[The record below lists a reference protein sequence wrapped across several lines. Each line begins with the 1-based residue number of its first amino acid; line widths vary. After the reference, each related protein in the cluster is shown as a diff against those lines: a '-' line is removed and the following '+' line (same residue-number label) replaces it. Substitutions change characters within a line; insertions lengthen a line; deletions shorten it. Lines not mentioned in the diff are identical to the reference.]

1 MTFRNLSILQKIG
14 LVVFVMGL
22 SSLVIGLVGAR
33 GISALESAIVS
44 VGAEE
49 EVAREAMDLRVD
61 IIAISRMTYQL
72 AAAPEK
78 AADFRAETEKR
89 SGEMLARLPK
99 IEAAADATEVQQ
111 LGKIRQTLESYF
123 ASIRSMVDVA
133 EADPANGEA
142 IKAALGVALD
152 GQKIV
157 TAAVKEYS
165 TYSGEALA
173 GARAAALEESSTAM
187 LVVAAAIVAC
197 IVFGAVVSLLV
208 ARRGIAAPV
217 RSLTAAMS
225 RLAEGNLEVT
235 GADAERKD
243 EIGEMARAVDVFRRN
258 ALVMRDMKAQEAS
271 LQALNSDLQSSISTV
286 VAAAVAGDFTGRIGK
301 DYQNDDLNRFAGSVN
316 ELVGSIDHAIAEVRR
331 VIAALADADLSQ
343 SMDGQFQG
351 AFAELQANVNATM
364 LTLRST
370 MHNVRGAAGT
380 IKDSSSELSSAANDL
395 SKRTEQQAA
404 ALEETAAALDE
415 ITATV
420 RTSAQR
426 ANEARD
432 MVRET
437 KDSAGKS
444 GEIVRSAV
452 SAMGR
457 IEESSSKIS
466 QIIGVIDEIAF
477 QTNLLALNA
486 GVEAARAGEA
496 GRGFAV
502 VAQEVR
508 ELAQRSAN
516 AAKEIKN
523 LISASASEVGGGVAL
538 VRATGDALVEIEQLV
553 LRVNDHVESI
563 ATAARE
569 QSTAL
574 AEINTSVNHMD
585 QMTQKNAAMVEET
598 TAASE
603 TLAEESRQLQTL
615 LARFKLEGGS
625 AGGDALSTMARR
637 MRHAA

>member
-22 SSLVIGLVGAR
+22 SSLIIGLVGAR
-33 GISALESAIVS
+33 GIAALEAAMIS
-44 VGAEE
+44 VGAKE

-89 SGEMLARLPK
+89 SSEMLARLPK

-111 LGKIRQTLESYF
+111 LAKIKQTLESYF

-133 EADPANGEA
+133 EADPANAQA

-152 GQKIV
+152 GQKVV

-173 GARAAALEESSTAM
+173 GARAAALAESNTAM
-187 LVVAAAIVAC
+187 MIDAAAVIAC
-197 IVFGAVVSLLV
+197 ILFGAAVSLLV
-208 ARRGIAAPV
+208 ARRGISAPV
-217 RSLTAAMS
+217 RGLTAAMS
-225 RLAEGNLEVT
+225 RLAEGNLAET
-235 GADAERKD
+235 GVDAARKD
-243 EIGEMARAVDVFRRN
+243 EIGEMARAVEVFRTN
-258 ALVMRDMKAQEAS
+258 AIAMRDMKAQEE
-271 LQALNSDLQSSISTV
+271 ALHARSSDLQSSISTV
-286 VAAAVAGDFTGRIGK
+286 VAAAVAGDFTARIRK
-301 DYQNDDLNRFAGSVN
+301 DYGNADLNRFAGSVN
-316 ELVGSIDHAIAEVRR
+316 ELVDSIDHAVTEVRR

-343 SMDGQFQG
+343 AMEGSYQG
-351 AFAELQANVNATM
+351 AFAELQANVNSTM
-364 LTLRST
+364 VTLRST
-370 MHNVRGAAGT
+370 MSNVRGSAGT
-380 IKDSSSELSSAANDL
+380 IKDSSAELSSAANDL

-420 RTSAQR
+420 RTSSTR

-437 KDSAGKS
+437 KESAGKS

-452 SAMGR
+452 TAMGR
-457 IEESSSKIS
+457 IEDSSSRIG

-516 AAKEIKN
+516 AAKEIKT
-523 LISASASEVGGGVAL
+523 LISASANEVETGVSL
-538 VRATGDALVEIEQLV
+538 VRATGDALLEIERLV
-553 LRVNDHVESI
+553 LKVNDHVESI
-563 ATAARE
+563 ATASRE

-603 TLAEESRQLQTL
+603 TLADESRQLQTL
-615 LARFKLEGGS
+615 LARFKLEGGGS
-625 AGGDALSTMARR
+625 ALSGMAQR
-637 MRHAA
+637 MRSAA

>member
-1 MTFRNLSILQKIG
+1 MNFRNLSILQKIS

-22 SSLVIGLVGAR
+22 SCLVIASVGAR
-33 GISALESAIVS
+33 GILALESAIVS
-44 VGAEE
+44 VGARE

-72 AAAPEK
+72 AAQPDK
-78 AADFRAETEKR
+78 SADFREEADKR
-89 SGEMLARLPK
+89 STEMLARLPK
-99 IEAAADATEVQQ
+99 IEAAADATELQQ
-111 LGKIRQTLESYF
+111 LQAIRATLKTYF
-123 ASIRSMVDVA
+123 GEIRAMVDIA
-133 EADPANGEA
+133 AANPQDAAA
-142 IKAALGVALD
+142 IKAALAKALD
-152 GQKIV
+152 AQKTV
-157 TAAVKEYS
+157 TSTVKVYS

-173 GARAAALEESSTAM
+173 AARADALQSSS
-187 LVVAAAIVAC
+187 VALLIAVFAAIGC
-197 IVFGAVVSLLV
+197 IAVGALVSLLV
-208 ARRGIAAPV
+208 ARRGISTPV
-217 RSLTAAMS
+217 RDLTAAMS
-225 RLAEGNLEVT
+225 RLAEGNLDSAGT
-235 GADAERKD
+235 DATRKD
-243 EIGEMARAVDVFRRN
+243 EIGEMARAVEVFRYN
-258 ALVMRDMKAQEAS
+258 ALAMRDMKAQEA
-271 LQALNSDLQSSISTV
+271 ALHALSSDLQSSISAV

-316 ELVGSIDHAIAEVRR
+316 ELVESIDLAVTEVRR
-331 VIAALADADLSQ
+331 VIAALADADLSE
-343 SMDGQFQG
+343 SMEGHFQG
-351 AFAELQANVNATM
+351 AFAELQQNVNATM
-364 LTLRST
+364 VTLRST
-370 MHNVRGAAGT
+370 MNNVRGAAGT
-380 IKDSSSELSSAANDL
+380 IKDSSAELSSAANDL

-420 RTSAQR
+420 RTSSAR
-426 ANEARD
+426 AVEARD

-437 KDSAGKS
+437 KESAGKS
-444 GEIVRSAV
+444 GEIVRNAV
-452 SAMGR
+452 TAMSR
-457 IEESSSKIS
+457 IEGSSSKIS

-486 GVEAARAGEA
+486 GVEAARAGDA

-516 AAKEIKN
+516 AAKEIKA
-523 LISASASEVGGGVAL
+523 LISASASEVEGGVSL
-538 VRATGDALVEIEQLV
+538 VRATGDALVEIERLV

-603 TLAEESRQLQTL
+603 TLADESRQLQTL
-615 LARFKLEGGS
+615 LARFKLEETS
-625 AGGDALSTMARR
+625 RPQPAQHRTRY
-637 MRHAA
+637 AA

>member
-1 MTFRNLSILQKIG
+1 MNFRNLSILQKIS

-22 SSLVIGLVGAR
+22 SCLVIASVGAR
-33 GISALESAIVS
+33 GISALETAIVS
-44 VGAEE
+44 VGARE

-72 AAAPEK
+72 AAQPEK
-78 AADFRAETEKR
+78 AADFRAEAEKR
-89 SGEMLARLPK
+89 SKEMLERLPK
-99 IEAAADATEVQQ
+99 IEAAADETELKQ
-111 LGKIRQTLESYF
+111 LQAIRTTLETYF
-123 ASIRSMVDVA
+123 GEIRAMVAIA
-133 EADPANGEA
+133 EAGPQDAAA
-142 IKAALGVALD
+142 IKAGLDKALD
-152 GQKIV
+152 AQKIV
-157 TAAVKEYS
+157 TSTVKVYS
-165 TYSGEALA
+165 TYSGEELAKARADALQSSSVALA
-173 GARAAALEESSTAM
+173 IAVFAAAG
-187 LVVAAAIVAC
+187 C
-197 IVFGAVVSLLV
+197 IVVGAVVSLLV
-208 ARRGIAAPV
+208 ARRGISTPV
-217 RSLTAAMS
+217 RDLTAAMS
-225 RLAEGNLEVT
+225 RLAEGNLDST
-235 GADAERKD
+235 GTDATRKD
-243 EIGEMARAVDVFRRN
+243 EIGEMARAVEVFRRN
-258 ALVMRDMKAQEAS
+258 ALAMRDMKAQEA
-271 LQALNSDLQSSISTV
+271 ALNALSSDLQSSISAV

-316 ELVGSIDHAIAEVRR
+316 ELVSSIDLAVTEVRR
-331 VIAALADADLSQ
+331 VIAALADADLSE
-343 SMDGQFQG
+343 SMEGHFQG
-351 AFAELQANVNATM
+351 AFAELQQNVNATM
-364 LTLRST
+364 VTLRST
-370 MHNVRGAAGT
+370 MNNVRGAAGT
-380 IKDSSSELSSAANDL
+380 IKDSSAELSSAANDL

-420 RTSAQR
+420 RTSSAR
-426 ANEARD
+426 AVEARD

-437 KDSAGKS
+437 KESAGKS
-444 GEIVRSAV
+444 GEIVRNAV
-452 SAMGR
+452 TAMSR
-457 IEESSSKIS
+457 IEGSSSKIS

-486 GVEAARAGEA
+486 GVEAARAGDA

-516 AAKEIKN
+516 AAKEIKT
-523 LISASASEVGGGVAL
+523 LISASASEVEGGVSL
-538 VRATGDALVEIEQLV
+538 VRATGDALVEIEKLV

-615 LARFKLEGGS
+615 LARFKLEETS
-625 AGGDALSTMARR
+625 RSHKMQPSQQRTRY
-637 MRHAA
+637 AA

>member
-22 SSLVIGLVGAR
+22 SSLVIAFVGAR

-44 VGAEE
+44 VGNKE

-72 AAAPEK
+72 AAQPEK
-78 AADFRAETEKR
+78 ATDFRAETEKR
-89 SGEMLARLPK
+89 AKEMLERLPK
-99 IEAAADATEVQQ
+99 IEAAADATELKQ
-111 LGKIRQTLESYF
+111 LQTIRATLETYF
-123 ASIRSMVDVA
+123 GEIRAMVEVA
-133 EADPANGEA
+133 EKNGKDAAA
-142 IKAALGVALD
+142 IKAGLDKALAA
-152 GQKIV
+152 QKTV
-157 TAAVKEYS
+157 TSAVKEYS
-165 TYSGEALA
+165 TYSGGALA
-173 GARAAALEESSTAM
+173 TARADALQSSSLALVIAIASAA
-187 LVVAAAIVAC
+187 AC
-197 IVFGAVVSLLV
+197 IVLGAVASLLV

-225 RLAEGNLEVT
+225 RLAEGNLDST
-235 GADAERKD
+235 GTDAERKD
-243 EIGEMARAVDVFRRN
+243 EIGEMARAVEVFRRN
-258 ALVMRDMKAQEAS
+258 ALAMRDMKAQEA
-271 LQALNSDLQSSISTV
+271 ALHALSSDLQSSISAV

-316 ELVGSIDHAIAEVRR
+316 ELVDSIDSAVAEVRR

-343 SMDGQFQG
+343 SMEGQFQG
-351 AFAELQANVNATM
+351 AFAELQQNVNTTM
-364 LTLRST
+364 LTLRLT
-370 MHNVRGAAGT
+370 MQNVRGAAGT
-380 IKDSSSELSSAANDL
+380 IKESSAELSSAANDL

-420 RTSAQR
+420 RASSSR

-437 KDSAGKS
+437 KESAGKS
-444 GEIVRSAV
+444 GAIVRDAV
-452 SAMGR
+452 SAMSR
-457 IEESSSKIS
+457 IEGSSSRIS

-516 AAKEIKN
+516 AAKEIKT
-523 LISASASEVGGGVAL
+523 LISASASEVEGGVSL
-538 VRATGDALVEIEQLV
+538 VRATGDALLEIEKLV

-569 QSTAL
+569 QATAL
-574 AEINTSVNHMD
+574 AEINTSVNQMD

-615 LARFKLEGGS
+615 LARFKLEEAS
-625 AGGDALSTMARR
+625 RVSHSQPQQRARY
-637 MRHAA
+637 AA